1 MHNLKERENAMAIL
15 EARDIKKHFSG
26 VIALAGTSLT
36 CDKGRIT
43 GLLGANGSGKSTIS
57 KIITGVYSADSGEV
71 YFEGNRVKF
80 KNPLEA
86 KRAGISMV
94 FQNLSLAPDMTVWQ
108 NIVLGMEKKKGMFLD
123 NADARKISNDILQQL
138 YPKINIESKVSAL
151 SPGEKQIVEIAKALA
166 VKPKVLIL
174 DEPTAALE
182 QEQVRSLFQY
192 LNKLRE
198 EGIAMIFTSHRMNE
212 VLEICDEI
220 VVFRGGENVGELNF
234 DKDPKDPA
242 KIVEMITGEKA
253 GQTHQKVYQDIPD
266 EDILEIEHFKYGN
279 ILEAS
284 LRLKKHEVLG
294 IGGLAGQGQEL
305 LLNVIAGAIPDAH
318 AVAKVDGKKVPLS
331 SPTKAIR
338 EGIVLVPGDRA
349 LEGLFVDNSV
359 YKNIRIPKLALK
371 GQPLFTPEKKYR
383 EEAKQIV
390 EKLNV
395 VTSSIDNPVGNL
407 SGGNQQKVVVGKWLP
422 FDTKVL
428 LLADPAKGVDVV
440 AKRDMYELVTKM
452 AEENDLGVI
461 VYATDNDELINY
473 CDRVLLMFEGRIV
486 AELNKEEITEQNLV
500 AKSMHME
507 AKEATV

>member
-1 MHNLKERENAMAIL
+1 MAIL
-15 EARDIKKHFSG
+15 EARDIKKHFTG
-26 VIALAGTSLT
+26 VVALAGASLS
-36 CDKGRIT
+36 CEEGKIT

-71 YFEGNRVKF
+71 FFEGKKVSF

-86 KRAGISMV
+86 KLAGISMV
-94 FQNLSLAPDMTVWQ
+94 FQNLSLAPDMKVWQ
-108 NIVLGMEKKKGMFLD
+108 NIVLGMEKRKGLFLD
-123 NADARKISNDILQQL
+123 NADARRISKEILDQL
-138 YPKINIESKVSAL
+138 YPYINIESKVSAL

-182 QEQVRSLFQY
+182 QGQVRSLFRY
-192 LNKLRE
+192 LNQLKE
-198 EGIAMIFTSHRMNE
+198 QKIAMIFTSHRMNE
-212 VLEICDEI
+212 VLEICDDV
-220 VVFRGGENVGELNF
+220 VVFRNGANVGRLDF
-234 DKDPKDPA
+234 SVDRKDPDR
-242 KIVEMITGEKA
+242 IVEMITGEKA
-253 GQTHQKVYQDIPD
+253 DHTHQKVYQDIPD
-266 EDILEIEHFKYGN
+266 ENILEVKHFKYGN
-279 ILEAS
+279 ILEAG
-284 LRLKKHEVLG
+284 LRLRKHEILG
-294 IGGLAGQGQEL
+294 IGGLAGQGQEM

-318 AVAKVDGKKVPLS
+318 ATAVVGGKEVQLK
-331 SPTKAIR
+331 SPKNAIR
-338 EGIVLVPGDRA
+338 NGIVLVPGDRA
-349 LEGLFVDNSV
+349 LEGLFIDNSI

-371 GQPLFTPEKKYR
+371 GQPLFTPNAKYR
-383 EEAKQIV
+383 AEAEEIV
-390 EKLNV
+390 KRLNI

-440 AKRDMYELVTKM
+440 AKRDMYELVSKM

-461 VYATDNDELINY
+461 VYATDNDELISY
-473 CDRVLLMFEGRIV
+473 CDRVLLMFEGKIV

-507 AKEATV
+507 TEETAV